1 MDYEK
6 EINEL
11 KRQLSALQKAFL
23 QSERNQVPITDKTD
37 DAYNKIPQVDEN
49 TTGVGENQAG
59 LLDVAELSDENN
71 TAIED
76 LGALTDENSTAIE
89 DLAALI
95 DDLEERVTALEEK
108 EES

>member
-11 KRQLSALQKAFL
+11 KIQLTRLNNAFL
-23 QSERNQVPITDKTD
+23 QSQRNQVPMDEKTD
-37 DAYNKIPQVDEN
+37 EAHNKIPQVDEN
-49 TTGVGENQAG
+49 TSGVGENQAG
-59 LLDVAELSDENN
+59 LLDVAQLSDENN

-76 LGALTDENSTAIE
+76 LGALTDENSIAIE

-108 EES
+108 E

>member
-11 KRQLSALQKAFL
+11 KRQLTNLTNAFL
-23 QSERNQVPITDKTD
+23 QSQKNQEPTIHKSE

-49 TTGVGENQAG
+49 TTGVSENSAG

-76 LGALTDENSTAIE
+76 VAGLADENSTAIE
-89 DLAALI
+89 DLGNLVG
-95 DDLEERVTALEEK
+95 DLEERVAALEEK
-108 EES
+108 N